1 MSIPINLLIE
11 DELHLNVLTKTLRFV
26 GGDYTIHR
34 VFGGKGKDFIKESL
48 HAYNQAAALMPY
60 LALVDLDRA
69 DCPLT
74 VINGWLTFTRSA
86 NLIFRVAVREAEAWL
101 ISDRKNFASFMGVSK
116 DIIDL
121 KPESILDPKKYIIN
135 LAVRSRKRNIRE
147 DLVPEGKATV
157 GRNYNTC
164 LADFVLN
171 HWDVSGAMVN
181 SKSLAH
187 LVNALINFRHI
198 RTE

>member
-11 DELHLNVLTKTLRFV
+11 DELHLNVLTKALGFV
-26 GGDYTIHR
+26 GRGYTIDR
-34 VFGGKGKDFIKESL
+34 VFGRKGKDYIRKHLS
-48 HAYNQAAALMPY
+48 AYNEAAKLKPC

-74 VINGWLTFTRSA
+74 IINGWLTFTKSA
-86 NLIFRVAVREAEAWL
+86 NLIFRIAVREAEAWL
-101 ISDRKNFASFMGVSK
+101 ISDRKNFAAFMGVPK
-116 DIIDL
+116 DIIDP
-121 KPESILDPKKYIIN
+121 KPESIPDPKEYIIY
-135 LAVRSRKRNIRE
+135 LAGRSRKRKIRE

-171 HWDVSGAMVN
+171 HWDVSRAMVN

-187 LVNALINFRHI
+187 MVKTLNNF
-198 RTE
+198 